1 MKTLARPLLM
11 NMEWEGYMI
20 TQLLD
25 PHCPLVDVLGLDL
38 NSPTLSRWGDGPPL

>member
-1 MKTLARPLLM
+1 MKSLARPLLM

-25 PHCPLVDVLGLDL
+25 PHCSLVDVLEVDL
-38 NSPTLSRWGDGPPL
+38 ASSTLSPWGDNPPS